1 MALPIRAGPTRSASL
16 HAVPLVFRSAT
27 FAGYRTRVLELAGAG
42 LPVLFFHGYG
52 DSADTWRSAM
62 ELLGRQGHAA
72 IAVDL
77 PGFGEADRL
86 RRQLI
91 LPQLDAFG
99 QAALEYVAR
108 QSGGPVVVAGNSLG
122 GCMALRLA
130 ERVDAPLAGIVA
142 VAPAG
147 LDMGRWLSI
156 IEGEYM
162 LRALLTSRAPIPHA
176 IVQDVIRRM
185 YRVLAFADSRAVTDE
200 AVTRFAAHY
209 RDIRTVRRYLAVA
222 RAMMRELRDPFALE
236 KITFPVMVI
245 WGTRDRLAYPS
256 GAERVK
262 AAVLGTRIEL
272 IEGCGHCPQIEACD
286 RFVELLTDFHAG
298 ITRALRR
305 K

>member
-1 MALPIRAGPTRSASL
+1 MP
-16 HAVPLVFRSAT
+16 AVPLVVRSAT
-27 FAGYRTRVLELAGAG
+27 FAGYRTRVLEVAGEG
-42 LPVLFFHGYG
+42 LPLLLLHGYG

-62 ELLGRQGHAA
+62 GLLARQGHAA

-77 PGFGEADRL
+77 PGFGKADRL
-86 RRQLI
+86 RRELI
-91 LPQLDAFG
+91 LPQLDSFAHG
-99 QAALEYVAR
+99 ALEYVAR

-130 ERVDAPLAGIVA
+130 ERVDSPLAGIVA

-176 IVQDVIRRM
+176 IVQQVIRRM

-222 RAMMRELRDPFALE
+222 RAMMRELRDPFELE
-236 KITFPVMVI
+236 RITFPVMVV
-245 WGTRDRLAYPS
+245 WGTSDRLVYPS

-262 AAVLGTRIEL
+262 AAVPGTRIEL
-272 IEGCGHCPQIEACD
+272 IEGCGHCPQIEAGD
-286 RFVELLTDFHAG
+286 RFVQLLTDFHADL
-298 ITRALRR
+298 TRALQR